1 MNYLAQ
7 LKNLELK
14 IYNIEKDV
22 KKDVSHKELEDFYQ
36 KMLELHAKI
45 VDVEILYDD
54 AYKKYIELCKKYKD
68 RRYLN
73 MNV

>member
-1 MNYLAQ
+1 M
-7 LKNLELK
+7 LKN
-14 IYNIEKDV
+14 IQ
-22 KKDVSHKELEDFYQ
+22 SPKELEDFYQ

-54 AYKKYIELCKKYKD
+54 AYKKYIKQCQKYKD